1 MTYNVLLPFVG
12 IMICM
17 LYSRSIWA
25 NLFRSSKWRWMDRL
39 SLGIYVN
46 HALVARIFE
55 EHQAICEGIPLPSD
69 LVYLAVLI
77 PYCIAMMWLTDR
89 LVALGKKAAAGAV

>member
-1 MTYNVLLPFVG
+1 
-12 IMICM
+12 
-17 LYSRSIWA
+17 
-25 NLFRSSKWRWMDRL
+25 MDRL

-55 EHQAICEGIPLPSD
+55 EYPEIYEGIPLPPD
-69 LVYLAVLI
+69 LIYLAVLI

-89 LVALGKKAAAGAV
+89 LVALGKKAVAGAV